1 MTEIT
6 ELSNDE
12 DAEDGCEKPHYLKII
27 TTNEKGYF
35 LVAKNDEEKKQWFF
49 RIKRQLDLFVKAYEV
64 NSTSSINAITNG
76 FNLASA
82 NEFGNR
88 RKRTQIWIFDA
99 PVRQRMA
106 QDLGRVNELE
116 YSILQG

>member
-12 DAEDGCEKPHYLKII
+12 DAEDGCEKPHYLKIN

-49 RIKRQLDLFVKAYEV
+49 RLKRQLDLFFKTYEV
-64 NSTSSINAITNG
+64 SLNTN
-76 FNLASA
+76 FVTRSNFVVSCL
-82 NEFGNR
+82 
-88 RKRTQIWIFDA
+88 KRI
-99 PVRQRMA
+99 
-106 QDLGRVNELE
+106 
-116 YSILQG
+116 